1 MAPCNDLPV
10 IGAMLGKTV
19 EFQPM
24 WRSFAEVKSILRATN
39 SVSLQVNGTRKTL
52 LSLLPDR
59 STCQKW
65 IRRFC
70 ETYGRMYHVIHQ
82 NCLNRQLE
90 EVLVAPVEPNEVHL
104 VKVLLIIAI
113 AMQTDDSER
122 LRGRLLL
129 REAESCI
136 LTSTAF
142 QKPCIGV
149 MQTLLLLIIL
159 KTITASDT
167 DKIYNLMGTIGLT
180 TQMALGMGLHR
191 DPALFPGVTPY
202 NAEVRKRLWAC
213 LFRLNL
219 EYCIRSGTHFGI
231 RLEDVDCPLPTPIDL
246 ETLDVTMESSG
257 SLNQARELTDQAFNI
272 AAMKL
277 AVVRAPL
284 HQRLCSATPQLS
296 SEVRDKMRASLQKIL
311 RELPPNLQQGA
322 SPCTPILKL
331 QQSLLSV
338 QVHSFMI
345 IITLHFALGVPTHN
359 SQRCDLYESWDDS
372 VFILYQL
379 QEMSQSDSSL
389 ANMTYHL
396 LWTDLARAALT
407 ACLVVGRLQN
417 INLGTTVSNGPPPT
431 LVIFQ
436 QLLLNYLE
444 TLSHVLAGRCHLGPV
459 AAKTKLVLDVAK
471 AVTSS
476 LFSDFGGPQRDA
488 KFLMAG
494 ITAAEEAVAAMKRSL
509 KREDQ
514 DSTLA
519 LLELNDADNLA
530 PPDSSTLA
538 ANWMDHTRFPD
549 PSRPTLSPID
559 DDIYSVLQ
567 SPSMGIQPDLSL
579 PYSMEP
585 FESTSTTLSIPCLL
599 WEDV

>member
-1 MAPCNDLPV
+1 
-10 IGAMLGKTV
+10 MLGKTV

-24 WRSFAEVKSILRATN
+24 WRGFAEVKSILRATN
-39 SVSLQVNGTRKTL
+39 SVSRQANGNGKKL

-70 ETYGRMYHVIHQ
+70 ETYGRIYHVIHQ
-82 NCLNRQLE
+82 NCLYRQLE
-90 EVLVAPVEPNEVHL
+90 EILAAPVDPNKVHL

-122 LRGRLLL
+122 LHGRLLL
-129 REAESCI
+129 QEAESCI
-136 LTSTAF
+136 LTSKAF

-149 MQTLLLLIIL
+149 MQTLLLLIIM

-191 DPALFPGVTPY
+191 DPALFPSVTPY

-246 ETLDVTMESSG
+246 LTLDEAMESSG
-257 SLNQARELTDQAFNI
+257 PLNKPRELTDQAFNI

-277 AVVRAPL
+277 AIVRAPL

-296 SEVRDKMRASLQKIL
+296 SEVRDQMRASLQNIL
-311 RELPPNLQQGA
+311 RELPPNLRQGA
-322 SPCTPILKL
+322 SSCTPILKL
-331 QQSLLSV
+331 QQTLLSA

-345 IITLHFALGVPTHN
+345 ITTLHFLLGMPTHN
-359 SQRCDLYESWDDS
+359 SQRSDLYESWDDS
-372 VFILYQL
+372 VFILYQI
-379 QEMSQSDSSL
+379 QEVSQSDSSL
-389 ANMTYHL
+389 ANMAYHL

-407 ACLVVGRLQN
+407 ACFVVGRLQN
-417 INLGTTVSNGPPPT
+417 INVGTTVSNGPPPT

-436 QLLLNYLE
+436 QLLMNYLE
-444 TLSHVLAGRCHLGPV
+444 TLSQVLAGRCHLGPV
-459 AAKTKLVLDVAK
+459 AAKTKLVLDVAR

-476 LFSDFGGPQRDA
+476 LISNFGGPKRDA
-488 KFLMAG
+488 KFLKAG

-519 LLELNDADNLA
+519 LLGLNNAETLA
-530 PPDSSTLA
+530 PPDASTLA
-538 ANWMDHTRFPD
+538 ANWIDHTQFPN
-549 PSRPTLSPID
+549 PSSQSLTPD
-559 DDIYSVLQ
+559 DSDLYSVLQ
-567 SPSMGIQPDLSL
+567 SPDLGIQSDLSL
-579 PYSMEP
+579 PYAMEP
-585 FESTSTTLSIPCLL
+585 FESTSTTPSILHLL